1 MQSDFEKRFE
11 QLKQQA
17 GSQVA
22 APAVSTL
29 KEGGGLSFVTP
40 TELVDLPSK
49 GQYYPEGHPLKDK
62 ENVEI
67 RQMTAKEEDILT
79 NKSFIKKGVV
89 IDKLVESVLV
99 DKSIDVSSLL
109 VGDKNA
115 IMIALRI
122 SGYGPEYDVG
132 LVCLECGNKNQKK
145 IDLSLAE
152 VYDSAKIG
160 DLSATNEE
168 LKHERLP
175 NGSVLIQLPRTGWY
189 VECRLLNGSDEKRLL
204 NYVEAKR
211 KGGGTDE
218 LTLTE
223 QLFMIVDS
231 INGITDKEQLV
242 AGINKMPAYD
252 AKHLRTVYQKLIPNI
267 KIMSKYNCSAC
278 LAEQEVEVPFT
289 QEFFWPK

>member
-17 GSQVA
+17 AGQAA
-22 APAVSTL
+22 APAVATL
-29 KEGGGLSFVTP
+29 KESGLSFITP
-40 TELVDLPSK
+40 TELVDLPSR
-49 GQYYPEGHPLKDK
+49 GQYYPEGHPLKDQ
-62 ENVEI
+62 ESVEI

-99 DKSIDVSSLL
+99 DRTIDVSSLL

-132 LVCLECGNKNQKK
+132 LICTECGNKNQKK
-145 IDLSLAE
+145 INLEEAE
-152 VYDSAKIG
+152 VYDSGKIIDVAAG
-160 DLSATNEE
+160 NED

-175 NGSVLIQLPRTGWY
+175 NGSVLVKLPRTGWY
-189 VECRLLNGSDEKRLL
+189 AECRLLTGADEKRLL

-211 KGGGTDE
+211 RGGETEE

-223 QLFMIVDS
+223 QLFLIVDS
-231 INGITDKEQLV
+231 INGVTDKEELSK
-242 AGINKMPAYD
+242 GIKGMPAYD
-252 AKHLRTVYQKLIPNI
+252 AKHLRTVYQKLIPNV